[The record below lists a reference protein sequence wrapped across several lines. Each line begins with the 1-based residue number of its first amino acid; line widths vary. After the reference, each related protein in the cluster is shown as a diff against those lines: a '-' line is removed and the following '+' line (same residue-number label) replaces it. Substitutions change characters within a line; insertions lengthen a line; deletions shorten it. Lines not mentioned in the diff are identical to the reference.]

1 MAGALTDALTAL
13 ANGGPGPRLPVHIAA
28 PDIRRWMD
36 GNAARGAWS
45 FAAEAPGPHVCVVA
59 LTHGNEIGGAV
70 VLDRWLRHELRPVA
84 GRLSLIFANLDAYAR
99 FDAQDPTA
107 SRFLEQDLNRVWD
120 PEMLDGAG
128 RSAELRR
135 ARVLRPL
142 LDSADVVLDLHSML
156 WPADPLLLVGAHA
169 SEGLALALG
178 EPGLVVSD
186 PGHEAGRRLIDY
198 AAEAGQRGVL
208 LEAGNHWERET
219 VALMERVARRMLG
232 ICGVLPAMPA
242 PIGPPARLAR
252 VTQVVTARSADFAFT
267 RPFRGGEVIAQAGTL
282 IAMDGGVGIRTPHD
296 DCLLVMPNL
305 RAAPGLTAVRFAAFV
320 E

>member
-1 MAGALTDALTAL
+1 MAGALNEALTAL
-13 ANGGPGPRLPVHIAA
+13 ASGGPGPRLPVHIAA

-45 FAAEAPGPHVCVVA
+45 FAASVPGPHVCVVA

-107 SRFLEQDLNRVWD
+107 SRFLEQDLNRDRD

-156 WPADPLLLVGAHA
+156 WPADPLLLLGAWVGPRARPLNH
-169 SEGLALALG
+169 SPSTPMG
-178 EPGLVVSD
+178 EF
-186 PGHEAGRRLIDY
+186 
-198 AAEAGQRGVL
+198 
-208 LEAGNHWERET
+208 
-219 VALMERVARRMLG
+219 
-232 ICGVLPAMPA
+232 
-242 PIGPPARLAR
+242 
-252 VTQVVTARSADFAFT
+252 VTF
-267 RPFRGGEVIAQAGTL
+267 
-282 IAMDGGVGIRTPHD
+282 
-296 DCLLVMPNL
+296 
-305 RAAPGLTAVRFAAFV
+305 
-320 E
+320 